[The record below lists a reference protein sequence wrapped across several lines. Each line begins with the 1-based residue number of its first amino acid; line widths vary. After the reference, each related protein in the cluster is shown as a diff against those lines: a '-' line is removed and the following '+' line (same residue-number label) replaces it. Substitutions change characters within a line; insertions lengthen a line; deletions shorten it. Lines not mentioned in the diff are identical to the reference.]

1 MKVESHDKGLKP
13 PASLNLQS
21 RRDRRP
27 GYWLAAL
34 AVLMLAGAFR
44 AVLITE
50 LPPGIIHDEVW
61 NRLNVQQVL
70 DGVIAPY
77 YTQGGGREALYFFLQ
92 AGSVA
97 TLGEN
102 LVAMRLPSVV
112 LGTALVALTVALGA
126 RLFNR
131 AVGLLAALALASSFW
146 AVLFSRLA
154 VRNMSLPVVIAL
166 AAYTLYRALT
176 DDAGR
181 WGRRARF
188 ALAGACLGLAPYSFP
203 GAWGLPLFVAPLIL
217 YLACCERERM
227 RGRWLGL
234 AAAVVLAVLI
244 VTPLVVYRQAH
255 PEVAARAIQV
265 DEPLRA
271 ALAGDFG
278 PVLRNIPLVL
288 SMFTVE
294 GDHGLEY
301 NLQWRPVFPEPLMS
315 ALFYLGVA
323 LAVWRA
329 VRPGARAAA
338 SPPASPSPS
347 HGKGDRHP
355 SHAPGSQGAT
365 KPRFSEQVRQQRLPY
380 LMVLLLSAAM
390 LAPTILTSDAR
401 NPSRPIGLLAVLFF
415 YVGLGA
421 CAVWRW
427 LSARWGGAGRWLAAG
442 LLAVAF
448 GLNIVLTARDLPAW
462 ADNPVVRFLYQDD
475 LYQIA
480 RYLDAEDAAAGDAP
494 ISIAGLTPDWVDPMS
509 LRLLM
514 ARQDL
519 APSFFDGQG
528 ALLMP
533 AGAPP
538 AQVFVP
544 DMLTLHPAVAAMLSE
559 AGAPVDAAGFTLWTV
574 TRAVRPPAGYTVT
587 PAGAANAYAA
597 LQAVAWDSM
606 TPGGA
611 ANLLSVWA
619 MRGPSVARLRVF
631 VHLMDAAQTAVLAQD
646 DALHV
651 PSLQWRAGEV
661 FYQTHTLNLP
671 ADLPPGV
678 YALRVGLYDPL
689 TGVRVPFE
697 DGADAVTVAVRVR

>member
-1 MKVESHDKGLKP
+1 
-13 PASLNLQS
+13 
-21 RRDRRP
+21 
-27 GYWLAAL
+27 
-34 AVLMLAGAFR
+34 
-44 AVLITE
+44 
-50 LPPGIIHDEVW
+50 
-61 NRLNVQQVL
+61 
-70 DGVIAPY
+70 
-77 YTQGGGREALYFFLQ
+77 
-92 AGSVA
+92 
-97 TLGEN
+97 
-102 LVAMRLPSVV
+102 
-112 LGTALVALTVALGA
+112 
-126 RLFNR
+126 
-131 AVGLLAALALASSFW
+131 
-146 AVLFSRLA
+146 
-154 VRNMSLPVVIAL
+154 
-166 AAYTLYRALT
+166 
-176 DDAGR
+176 
-181 WGRRARF
+181 
-188 ALAGACLGLAPYSFP
+188 
-203 GAWGLPLFVAPLIL
+203 
-217 YLACCERERM
+217 M

-255 PEVAARAIQV
+255 PEVAARAAQV

-271 ALAGDFG
+271 ALAGDFA
-278 PVLRNIPLVL
+278 PILRNIPLVL

-338 SPPASPSPS
+338 SPPDSPSPS
-347 HGKGDRHP
+347 HGLGTDRQTRLP
-355 SHAPGSQGAT
+355 SANQHIQGPLSRGKACLAPTASPISRQDSTLSAPEPSQGEGELRPFHAPDTPSASAQGAT
-365 KPRFSEQVRQQRLPY
+365 KPRFAEQVRQQRLPY
-380 LMVLLLSAAM
+380 LIVLLLSAAM

-421 CAVWRW
+421 YAVWRW
-427 LSARWGGAGRWLAAG
+427 LSARWGRAGRWLAAG
-442 LLAVAF
+442 LLAVTF

-480 RYLDAEDAAAGDAP
+480 RYLDAAEDTAAEGDAP

-528 ALLMP
+528 ALLLP

-538 AQVFVP
+538 AQVLVP
-544 DMLTLHPAVAAMLSE
+544 DMFALHPAVSAMLGE
-559 AGAPVDAAGFTLWTV
+559 AGAPVDAAGFTRWTV
-574 TRAVRPPAGYTVT
+574 TRAVSPPDGYTVT

-606 TPGGA
+606 TPGGT

-619 MRGPSVARLRVF
+619 TRAPSAARLRVF

-661 FYQTHTLNLP
+661 FYQTHTLNCPPTSPP
-671 ADLPPGV
+671 ARTRCASGCT
-678 YALRVGLYDPL
+678 DPL

-697 DGADAVTVAVRVR
+697 DGTDAATVAVRVR